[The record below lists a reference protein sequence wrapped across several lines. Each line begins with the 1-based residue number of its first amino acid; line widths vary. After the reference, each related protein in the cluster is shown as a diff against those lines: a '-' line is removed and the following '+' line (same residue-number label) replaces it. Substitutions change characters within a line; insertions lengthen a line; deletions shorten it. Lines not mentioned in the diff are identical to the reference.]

1 MDLQKTL
8 AEIFP
13 GLRVS
18 ESKNDDGSV
27 VTITGRLESSHVFT
41 LWASKQQ
48 NDGSWIFIA
57 QVLSEQSGVMPSAQN
72 AIVWIRSKLRD
83 MRPRQTIGWHGVGQE
98 RPAGFGRPKRWQAP
112 GATKPIRVPEAVA
125 DRIMH
130 LLHEIDDPDLEVVTA
145 KLTYLAACLE
155 DY

>member
-41 LWASKQQ
+41 LWASKQ
-48 NDGSWIFIA
+48 NDGSWIFIG

-112 GATKPIRVPEAVA
+112 GATRPIRVPEAVA

-130 LLHEIDDPDLEVVTA
+130 LLHAIDDPDLEVVTA

>member
-13 GLRVS
+13 GLGVS

-27 VTITGRLESSHVFT
+27 ITITGRLGSSQVFT
-41 LWASKQQ
+41 LWASKQ
-48 NDGSWIFIA
+48 NNGCWVFIA
-57 QVLSEQSGVMPSAQN
+57 QVLNEQSGVMPSAQET
-72 AIVWIRSKLRD
+72 IVWIRSKLKD

-98 RPAGFGRPKRWQAP
+98 RPSGFGRPKRWQAP
-112 GATKPIRVPEAVA
+112 GATKPIRVPEAVV
-125 DRIMH
+125 DRVTH
-130 LLHEIDDPDLEVVTA
+130 LLHAIDDPDLDVVTA
-145 KLTYLAACLE
+145 KLSYLVACLE